1 MIAQLLEPGSV
12 DLVTVHRH
20 NGNIDGI
27 TALYQ
32 QEDYFQS
39 KKQMQNRVL
48 CLLAGK
54 AATELC
60 HGVTD
65 TGAGSDL
72 RRAFRIVDR
81 MVGEYCSFGFDKCK
95 YTDMQSEALLARREQ
110 QAASEMDRYYAQVK
124 QMLAENRCKLEA
136 LMLRLQKEKILLG
149 DQIQEIVGSV

>member
-1 MIAQLLEPGSV
+1 M
-12 DLVTVHRH
+12 
-20 NGNIDGI
+20 
-27 TALYQ
+27 
-32 QEDYFQS
+32 
-39 KKQMQNRVL
+39 

-65 TGAGSDL
+65 AGAGSDL

-110 QAASEMDRYYAQVK
+110 QAASEMDRYYVQVK
-124 QMLAENRCKLEA
+124 QMLVENRRKLDV
-136 LMLRLQKEKILLG
+136 LMLRLQKEKIRLG